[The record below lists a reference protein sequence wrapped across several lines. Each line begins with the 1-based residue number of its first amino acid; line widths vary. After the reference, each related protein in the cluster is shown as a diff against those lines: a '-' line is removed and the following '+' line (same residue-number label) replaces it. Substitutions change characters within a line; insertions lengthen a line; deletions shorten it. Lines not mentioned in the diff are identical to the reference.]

1 VYTHQPLGFEAS
13 DKSLVCKLNKAL
25 YGLKQA
31 PRAWFD
37 RLKAALIVYGFKAS
51 KCDPS
56 LFIMNT
62 GTLHMM
68 ILLYV
73 DDIIIADSSLPH
85 IQQLISRLNAQFA
98 LKQLGALDYFLVIE
112 VFHLPSGGLL
122 LSQAKYIRDLL
133 IRATMENANGM
144 PTPMASSLKLSKVG
158 SAPVEDPT
166 LFRSIVGALQ

>member
-1 VYTHQPLGFEAS
+1 
-13 DKSLVCKLNKAL
+13 
-25 YGLKQA
+25 
-31 PRAWFD
+31 
-37 RLKAALIVYGFKAS
+37 
-51 KCDPS
+51 
-56 LFIMNT
+56 MNT

-98 LKQLGALDYFLVIE
+98 LKQLGALDYFLGIE